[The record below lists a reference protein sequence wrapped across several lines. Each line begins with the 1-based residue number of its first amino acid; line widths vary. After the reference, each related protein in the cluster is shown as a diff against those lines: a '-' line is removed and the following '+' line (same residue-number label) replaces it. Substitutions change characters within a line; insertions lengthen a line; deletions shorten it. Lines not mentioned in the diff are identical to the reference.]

1 MGNLEGKV
9 ALITGAGSGI
19 GLATAKTFAARG
31 ARVMLSDIKQ
41 DAAADGAAAIREKGG
56 VAAAIACD
64 IGQEEDIKRAVAHT
78 VAQFGRLDILHNNAA
93 LASTE
98 LLATDTDI
106 LTVPVSTWDS
116 IMAVTLRGTMLGCKY
131 GVEAM
136 LKTGGGVIINTSSM
150 YGVSPP
156 LIMLTYSTAKA
167 AINMLTRHVATT
179 HGRSGIR
186 CNAVAPSLVKTPGS
200 DSVIPKAFADVHN
213 NATALPF
220 SPTPEDVANAVAFL
234 ASEDARFITGEIM
247 HVDGGSTSHLAT
259 YVEARRLF
267 GG

>member
-1 MGNLEGKV
+1 MKNLEGKV

-19 GLATAKTFAARG
+19 GLATAKTLAARG
-31 ARVMLSDIKQ
+31 ARVMLSDIKE
-41 DAAADGAAAIREKGG
+41 ATAVAGAAAIREQGG
-56 VAAAIACD
+56 DASAIACD
-64 IGQEEDIKRAVAHT
+64 IGEESQVKRAVADT
-78 VAQFGRLDILHNNAA
+78 VAHFGRIDILHNNAA
-93 LASTE
+93 LASPE

-106 LTVPVSTWDS
+106 LTVPVSTWDT

-136 LKTGGGVIINTSSM
+136 LKSGGGVIINTSSM

-156 LIMLTYSTAKA
+156 LIMVSYCTAKA

-179 HGRSGIR
+179 YGRRGIR

-220 SPTPEDVANAVAFL
+220 APTPEDVANAVAFL
-234 ASEDARFITGEIM
+234 ASDDARFITGEIM

-259 YVEARRLF
+259 YVEARRLA
-267 GG
+267 GD